1 MGAWGTEP
9 WDNDAAADWF
19 TSFFRGIDVDSRIS
33 AALEDENA
41 DVTRAVAFLLSVL
54 GRPYTWPGEPS
65 MLGDHLDRA
74 ISRMESLAVDK
85 DYLAQ
90 YTDPEHLLDS
100 IANLVS
106 DLQTRRNE
114 IC

>member
-1 MGAWGTEP
+1 
-9 WDNDAAADWF
+9 
-19 TSFFRGIDVDSRIS
+19 
-33 AALEDENA
+33 
-41 DVTRAVAFLLSVL
+41 
-54 GRPYTWPGEPS
+54 
-65 MLGDHLDRA
+65 MLGNYLDRA

-106 DLQTRRNE
+106 DLQTHRNE
-114 IC
+114 IR